1 MENPFDSSPRTFV
14 VDDDEAI
21 AKMLAVI
28 LQMHFFNAMPF
39 FGPEAAL
46 EAARQEPPDF
56 LISDVVMPGMD
67 GIELAIAMRGL
78 APDCKVLLFS
88 GQVGAR
94 ALIEEAKQK
103 GHDFG
108 MVEKPI
114 QPKLL
119 VEALHRL

>member
-1 MENPFDSSPRTFV
+1 METPFESSPLTFV
-14 VDDDEAI
+14 VDDDEQI

-46 EAARQEPPDF
+46 EAARQEAPDF

-78 APDCKVLLFS
+78 APNCKVLLFS
-88 GQVGAR
+88 GQVGAH
-94 ALIEEAKQK
+94 ALIEEAKLR

-108 MVEKPI
+108 LVEKPI
-114 QPKLL
+114 EPKLL
-119 VEALHRL
+119 VEALQQL